1 MKKLLLF
8 LVAVMLSG
16 AVVFAG
22 GSKEAGKSGSSPAP
36 DSKSGKPSVAAKTLT
51 LAATLADTT
60 SIIRCAKEMSVNIK
74 ADTNN
79 AIDIKVFPSSTLGAQ
94 NDFLEG
100 VHMGTVDMC
109 IIAAGAVENF
119 YPKYAV
125 YSVPFLFRDT
135 EHAYKFF
142 QSDISKQMNEEFLA
156 KTGMRVIGLFNEGYR
171 QVWTKKV
178 PIASLNDFK
187 GLKMRVPD
195 VKLYVKMFSALGC
208 NATILPYG
216 DVYTGLQTG
225 LIDGVEL
232 PIPSVFTGGIYEQ
245 VKFCTMT
252 SHIGGPM
259 FCIINNKVWL
269 SLTKDQQDSVLKNLE
284 KATSTDRANLVTD
297 TTGYVKKMKDS
308 GIKFTD
314 LSGKAMSDLASAME
328 SVVRDLYGDLLPK
341 SMLESIRAIK

>member
-1 MKKLLLF
+1 MKKLLLI
-8 LVAVMLSG
+8 LVVVMLSG
-16 AVVFAG
+16 TVVYAQG
-22 GSKEAGKSGSSPAP
+22 GTGK
-36 DSKSGKPSVAAKTLT
+36 TFT

-60 SIIRCAKEMSVNIK
+60 SIIRCAKDMSANIK
-74 ADTNN
+74 ADTKN
-79 AIDIKVFPSSTLGAQ
+79 AIDIKVFPSSTLGSQ

-100 VHMGTVDMC
+100 VQMGTVDMC

-119 YPKYAV
+119 YPKYSV

-142 QSDISKQMNEEFLA
+142 KSDISSKMNEEFLA

-178 PIASLNDFK
+178 PIAGLNDFK

-259 FCIINNKVWL
+259 FLIINNKVWL
-269 SLTKDQQDSVLKNLE
+269 SLTKEQQDSVLKNVE

-297 TTGYVKKMKDS
+297 TASYVAKMKDS
-308 GIKFTD
+308 GIKFAD
-314 LSGKAMSDLASAME
+314 LSGAAMSNLATAME
-328 SVVRDLYGDLLPK
+328 TVVQDLYGNLLPK
-341 SMLESIRAIK
+341 SMLDSIRAIK

>member
-1 MKKLLLF
+1 MI
-8 LVAVMLSG
+8 MLSG
-16 AVVFAG
+16 ALLFAG
-22 GSKEAGKSGSSPAP
+22 GSKEAGKNAPSTAPAQKSSQPPA
-36 DSKSGKPSVAAKTLT
+36 ATRALT

-60 SIIRCAKEMSVNIK
+60 SIIRCTNDMSANVK

-79 AIDIKVFPSSTLGAQ
+79 AVDIKVFPSSTLGAQ

-100 VHMGTVDMC
+100 VQMGTVDMC

-125 YSVPFLFRDT
+125 YSVPFLFRNT
-135 EHAYKFF
+135 EHAHMFF
-142 QSDISKQMNEEFLA
+142 QSDISKQMNDEFLA
-156 KTGMRVIGLFNEGYR
+156 KTGMRVLGLFNEGYR
-171 QVWTKKV
+171 QVWTKNA
-178 PIASLNDFK
+178 PITSLSDFK

-195 VKLYVKMFSALGC
+195 VKLYVKMFTALGC

-245 VKFCTMT
+245 VKYCTMT

-269 SLTKDQQDSVLKNLE
+269 SLTKDQQDSILKNLE
-284 KATSTDRANLVTD
+284 KATTADRANLVTD
-297 TTGYVKKMKDS
+297 TVEYVTKMKAS

-314 LSGKAMSDLASAME
+314 LSSSAMTE
-328 SVVRDLYGDLLPK
+328 LAAAMDSVVQDLYGDLLPRN
-341 SMLESIRAIK
+341 MLASIRAIK